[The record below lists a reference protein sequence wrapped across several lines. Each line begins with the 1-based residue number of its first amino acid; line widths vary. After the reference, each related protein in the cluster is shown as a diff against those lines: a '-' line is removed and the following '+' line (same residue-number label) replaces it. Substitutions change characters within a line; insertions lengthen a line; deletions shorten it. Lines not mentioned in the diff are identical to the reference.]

1 MKGGEGA
8 NPANNNQ
15 LDTVSPAT
23 RLLEKR
29 RQMYEMQEEYEN
41 KKKESKQ

>member
-1 MKGGEGA
+1 MERKELQPVA
-8 NPANNNQ
+8 ETNTATITTTKKVKLPANQ

-29 RQMYEMQEEYEN
+29 R
-41 KKKESKQ
+41 